1 MLVTVGER
9 AKAITTLKLLAG
21 LLIHRGETSFQAFK
35 ESGRPA
41 TSKSFLWLCSGG
53 SADHLVVLYG
63 HDPARSQGATL

>member
-41 TSKSFLWLCSGG
+41 TSKSFLWL
-53 SADHLVVLYG
+53 
-63 HDPARSQGATL
+63 